1 MSITYNP
8 ATNFTAKDSMA
19 TTNPDKVLSGV
30 PFDFEFSSI
39 SAAFQLAA
47 PTLNPTFTGT
57 LAADAITANTVNGS
71 NTSNWDAAFSWGNHA
86 DEGYLTSFTETD
98 PTVPSHVKAIE
109 AGDIV
114 NWDAAY
120 GWGNHADEGYLTTLT
135 ETDPI
140 FTASPASGIT
150 SGNISNWNTA
160 YNDKVTNMSFNNTN
174 GVLTLTQQDLQT
186 LTVDLDGRYAVVA
199 ELDQYTAGSGLLLS
213 GSQFSHADTS
223 SQASSNNSGQ
233 TFIQDIILDQF
244 GHITGLATGVATD
257 TNTDTTY
264 SAGTALSLSGTTFSH
279 GDTSSV
285 GNVNNSGN
293 TFIQDLTF
301 DTFGHVTGVVSGT
314 ATDTNTDTTY
324 SAGTG
329 LTLSGT
335 TFSHTDTSSQA
346 SVSNTGQNFIQGI
359 TLDTNGHITGISTGT
374 ASDTNTTYSAGTNL
388 SLSGTTINMNSSIS
402 GLSDVATNNVS
413 IGNFD
418 IQLDGSTSLRI
429 RYGGTDVFRIDS
441 AGNLIVKG
449 NVTAYGSP

>member
-8 ATNFTAKDSMA
+8 ATNFTVKDSMA

-47 PTLNPTFTGT
+47 PTLNPTFTGKLT
-57 LAADAITANTVNGS
+57 ADTITVNEVNGS
-71 NTSNWDAAFSWGNHA
+71 DTANWDTAFSWGDHDGLYLAAGGPAGDFVAGDKAKLDEAYGWGDHA
-86 DEGYLTSFTETD
+86 TVGYLTS
-98 PTVPSHVKAIE
+98 
-109 AGDIV
+109 
-114 NWDAAY
+114 
-120 GWGNHADEGYLTTLT
+120 

-140 FTASPASGIT
+140 FSASAAFGIAA
-150 SGNISNWNTA
+150 GDISNWNTA

-199 ELDQYTAGSGLLLS
+199 ELDQYTAGSGLSLS
-213 GSQFSHADTS
+213 GSEFSHADTS

-233 TFIQDIILDQF
+233 TFIQDIILDEF

-285 GNVNNSGN
+285 SSANNSGN

-301 DTFGHVTGVVSGT
+301 DTFGHVTGVVS
-314 ATDTNTDTTY
+314 AAASISDTTY
-324 SAGTG
+324 SAGSG

-346 SVSNTGQNFIQGI
+346 SVSNTGQNFVQGI
-359 TLDTNGHITGISTGT
+359 TVDTFGHITGIATGT

-402 GLSDVATNNVS
+402 GLSDVSTSNVS

-429 RYGGTDVFRIDS
+429 RYGGTDIFRIDS

-449 NVTAYGSP
+449 DVTAYGAP

>member
-30 PFDFEFSSI
+30 PFDFEFSAI

-47 PTLNPTFTGT
+47 PTLSPTFTGT
-57 LAADAITANTVNGS
+57 VTADAITATTVNGTD
-71 NTSNWDAAFSWGNHA
+71 TSNWDAAFSWGNHA
-86 DEGYLTSFTETD
+86 GLYLAAGS
-98 PTVPSHVKAIE
+98 A
-109 AGDIV
+109 AGDFV
-114 NWDAAY
+114 AGDKAKLDESY
-120 GWGNHADEGYLTTLT
+120 GWGDHATVGYITT

-140 FTASPASGIT
+140 FSASAAFGI
-150 SGNISNWNTA
+150 GAGDISNWNTA
-160 YNDKVTNMSFNNTN
+160 YNDKVTNMSFNSTN

-199 ELDQYTAGSGLLLS
+199 ELDQYSAGSGLLLS
-213 GSQFSHADTS
+213 GSTFSHADTS

-233 TFIQDIILDQF
+233 TFIQDIILDEF

-264 SAGTALSLSGTTFSH
+264 SAGSGLALAGTTFSH
-279 GDTSSV
+279 ADTSSV
-285 GNVNNSGN
+285 SSANNSGN

-301 DTFGHVTGVVSGT
+301 DGFGHVTGVVS
-314 ATDTNTDTTY
+314 AAATTY
-324 SAGTG
+324 GAGSG

-346 SVSNTGQNFIQGI
+346 SVSNTGQQFIQGI
-359 TLDTNGHITGISTGT
+359 TLDTFGHITGISTGT
-374 ASDTNTTYSAGTNL
+374 AQNTNTTYSAGTNL
-388 SLSGTTINMNSSIS
+388 SLSGTTFNVNSSLT
-402 GLSDVATNNVS
+402 GLSDVATSNVS

-418 IQLDGSTSLRI
+418 VQLNGSTNLSI
-429 RYGGTDVFRIDS
+429 RYGGTELFRIDS
-441 AGNLIVKG
+441 SGNLTVKG
-449 NVTAYGSP
+449 DVTAFGL

>member
-30 PFDFEFSSI
+30 PFDFEFNAI
-39 SAAFQLAA
+39 SAAFQLSA
-47 PTLNPTFTGT
+47 PALNPTFTGT
-57 LAADAITANTVNGS
+57 VTADTLVANTVNG
-71 NTSNWDAAFSWGNHA
+71 TDTANWDTAYSWGDHA
-86 DEGYLTSFTETD
+86 GLYLAAGGPAGDFVAGDKAKLDESYSWGDHGTVGYLT
-98 PTVPSHVKAIE
+98 A
-109 AGDIV
+109 
-114 NWDAAY
+114 
-120 GWGNHADEGYLTTLT
+120 

-140 FTASPASGIT
+140 FSASAAFGISSGD
-150 SGNISNWNTA
+150 ISNWNTA

-199 ELDQYTAGSGLLLS
+199 ELDQYSAGSGLLLS
-213 GSQFSHADTS
+213 GSTFSHADTS

-233 TFIQDIILDQF
+233 TFIQDIILDEF

-264 SAGTALSLSGTTFSH
+264 SAGTALTLSGTTFSH
-279 GDTSSV
+279 GDTS
-285 GNVNNSGN
+285 NVSSANNSGN
-293 TFIQDLTF
+293 SFIQDLTF
-301 DTFGHVTGVVSGT
+301 DQFGHVTGVVS
-314 ATDTNTDTTY
+314 AAASITDTTY
-324 SAGTG
+324 SAGSG

-335 TFSHTDTSSQA
+335 TFSHTDTSNQA

-359 TLDTNGHITGISTGT
+359 TVDTFGHITGISTGT

-388 SLSGTTINMNSSIS
+388 SLSGTTINMNSSIT
-402 GLSDVATNNVS
+402 GLTDVSTSNVS

-418 IQLDGSTSLRI
+418 IKLDGSTSLRI
-429 RYGGTDVFRIDS
+429 QYGGTDIFRIDS
-441 AGNLIVKG
+441 AGNLVVKG
-449 NVTAYGSP
+449 DVTAYGAP

>member
-30 PFDFEFSSI
+30 PFDFEFNAI
-39 SAAFQLAA
+39 SAAFQLSA
-47 PTLNPTFTGT
+47 PALNPTFTGT
-57 LAADAITANTVNGS
+57 VTADTLVANTVNG
-71 NTSNWDAAFSWGNHA
+71 TDTANWDTAYSWGDHA
-86 DEGYLTSFTETD
+86 GLYLAAGGPAGDFVAGDKAKLDESYSWGDHGTVGYLT
-98 PTVPSHVKAIE
+98 A
-109 AGDIV
+109 
-114 NWDAAY
+114 
-120 GWGNHADEGYLTTLT
+120 

-140 FTASPASGIT
+140 FSASAASGIS
-150 SGNISNWNTA
+150 SGDISNWNTA

-199 ELDQYTAGSGLLLS
+199 ELDQYSAGSGLLLS
-213 GSQFSHADTS
+213 GSTFSHADTS

-233 TFIQDIILDQF
+233 TFIQDIILDEF

-264 SAGTALSLSGTTFSH
+264 SAGTALTLSGTTFSH
-279 GDTSSV
+279 GDTS
-285 GNVNNSGN
+285 NVSSANNSGN
-293 TFIQDLTF
+293 SFIQDLTF
-301 DTFGHVTGVVSGT
+301 DQFGHVTGVVS
-314 ATDTNTDTTY
+314 AAASITDTTY
-324 SAGTG
+324 SAGSG

-335 TFSHTDTSSQA
+335 TFSHTDTSNQA

-359 TLDTNGHITGISTGT
+359 TVDTFGHITGISTGT

-388 SLSGTTINMNSSIS
+388 SLSGTTINMNSSIT
-402 GLSDVATNNVS
+402 GLTDVSTSNVS

-418 IQLDGSTSLRI
+418 IKLDGSTSLRI
-429 RYGGTDVFRIDS
+429 QYGGTDIFRIDS
-441 AGNLIVKG
+441 AGNLVVKG
-449 NVTAYGSP
+449 DVTAYGAP